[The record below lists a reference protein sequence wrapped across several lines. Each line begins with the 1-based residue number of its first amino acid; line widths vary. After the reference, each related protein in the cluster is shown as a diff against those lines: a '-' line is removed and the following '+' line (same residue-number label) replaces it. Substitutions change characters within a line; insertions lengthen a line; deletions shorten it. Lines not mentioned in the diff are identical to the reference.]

1 MNNYW
6 CAWAISSWTGIFRQ
20 PSLFPASVCNW
31 NRLRVEF
38 QSEFYAL
45 RPSLSTAA
53 DFSSQVLTLGLTR
66 SMFTFPWALL
76 FLCAAVAHVITV
88 TELQASYIY
97 TYIISAFKCSA
108 IVMITKKISLVVGW
122 QHSHQPISLQ
132 V

>member
-76 FLCAAVAHVITV
+76 FLCAAVAHVRLHWT
-88 TELQASYIY
+88 TFLPADHFPL
-97 TYIISAFKCSA
+97 T
-108 IVMITKKISLVVGW
+108 LVV
-122 QHSHQPISLQ
+122 SYSLRLMFELTFFITNLLSNLASFAL
-132 V
+132 